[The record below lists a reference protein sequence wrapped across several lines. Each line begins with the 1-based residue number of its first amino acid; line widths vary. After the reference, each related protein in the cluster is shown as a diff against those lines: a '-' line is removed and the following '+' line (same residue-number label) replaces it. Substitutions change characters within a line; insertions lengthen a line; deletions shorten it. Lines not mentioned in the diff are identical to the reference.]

1 MLKIWRT
8 PAGIEALCYLPIL
21 TQPLVPSCLLPPSLS
36 QVSLVNRWLLRV
48 VTQKVQQ
55 RYLLN
60 SALFD
65 PAVVSNQA
73 YW

>member
-1 MLKIWRT
+1 MLVCSRY
-8 PAGIEALCYLPIL
+8 GGLL
-21 TQPLVPSCLLPPSLS
+21 QPLLPPFFNAALPSCLLPPSLS
-36 QVSLVNRWLLRV
+36 QVSMVNRWLLRV

-60 SALFD
+60 NALFA